1 VKEDKPRKDK
11 IAIPATVQHQ
21 PKSPNIS
28 KPPEKKARTD
38 KKIVFILL
46 VT

>member
-21 PKSPNIS
+21 PKSPNIP
-28 KPPEKKARTD
+28 KPPEKKPGWIKRL
-38 KKIVFILL
+38 FLFF
-46 VT
+46 